1 MRLEVTRRLP
11 LVERHTVS
19 DAWAV
24 NTYAACD
31 IRCTYC
37 ITSAQ
42 GRSAPRSRADELASQ
57 LRHELDRIGEVD
69 RLVVGPY
76 CDVYPS
82 PEVRLGITR
91 RALEVLDE
99 RELSFRLVTKG
110 TTVVRDA
117 DLLTRPGNLI
127 QVSLNTLDDDAIAR
141 LEPEAPSA
149 AARLDALHEL
159 ASRGVEVLL
168 QATPWIPEITDV
180 SALRRRVDPDIA
192 IQVTPLRLPAHLARA
207 TRCSGPHPGRGQRR
221 VPAGVRADR
230 ADAAGPMVAAAA
242 PRRQPAA
249 HRGQPRQR
257 DPVGL
262 DPGTDRTRPRAPAEL
277 DEARDLI
284 GRAAP
289 MARC

>member
-19 DAWAV
+19 DSWAV

-42 GRSAPRSRADELASQ
+42 GRSAPRVPPDELASQ

-82 PEVRLGITR
+82 PEAQLGITR

-127 QVSLNTLDDDAIAR
+127 QVSLNTVDDDAIAR
-141 LEPEAPSA
+141 LEPGAPSA
-149 AARLDALHEL
+149 AARLAALHEL
-159 ASRGVEVLL
+159 ASQGVEVLL
-168 QATPWIPEITDV
+168 QATPWIPGITDIR
-180 SALRRRVDPDIA
+180 ALRRQVDPDIA

-207 TRCSGPHPGRGQRR
+207 TRALDLTQAEVNDAYRREYERIGPMRR
-221 VPAGVRADR
+221 VRWSRPPPLDGSPPHIVDNLGRRTRSDWTPAPTAPDPG
-230 ADAAGPMVAAAA
+230 
-242 PRRQPAA
+242 PRRSWMR
-249 HRGQPRQR
+249 RG
-257 DPVGL
+257 
-262 DPGTDRTRPRAPAEL
+262 T
-277 DEARDLI
+277 
-284 GRAAP
+284 
-289 MARC
+289 

>member
-42 GRSAPRSRADELASQ
+42 GRSTPRVPPDELVPQ
-57 LRHELDRIGEVD
+57 LRRELDDVGEVD

-82 PEVRLGITR
+82 PEGRLALTR

-99 RELSFRLVTKG
+99 RELPFQLVTKG

-117 DLLTRPGNLI
+117 DLLTRPGSLI
-127 QVSLNTLDDDAIAR
+127 QVSLNTLDDDVIAR
-141 LEPEAPSA
+141 LEPGAPPA
-149 AARLDALHEL
+149 AARLDALHDL
-159 ASRGVEVLL
+159 AARGVAVLL
-168 QATPWIPEITDV
+168 QATPWIPGITDIA
-180 SALRRRVDPDIA
+180 ALRSRVDGGIA
-192 IQVTPLRLPAHLARA
+192 IQVTPLRLPRHLDRA
-207 TRCSGPHPGRGQRR
+207 TRALGLTQTEVNDAYRREYERTGPLRKVRWSRPPPIDGSPPHIVHNLGRSKPSDWTPAPPAPDPG
-221 VPAGVRADR
+221 
-230 ADAAGPMVAAAA
+230 
-242 PRRQPAA
+242 PRRSW
-249 HRGQPRQR
+249 
-257 DPVGL
+257 
-262 DPGTDRTRPRAPAEL
+262 
-277 DEARDLI
+277 
-284 GRAAP
+284 
-289 MARC
+289 MARRS

>member
-19 DAWAV
+19 DSWAV

-42 GRSAPRSRADELASQ
+42 GRSAPRVPPDELVEQ
-57 LRHELDRIGEVD
+57 LRRELNQVGAID
-69 RLVVGPY
+69 RLTVGPY

-82 PEVRLGITR
+82 PEAELGITR
-91 RALEVLDE
+91 RALEVLGE

-141 LEPEAPSA
+141 LEPGAPSA

-168 QATPWIPEITDV
+168 QATPWIPGITDV
-180 SALRRRVDPDIA
+180 RALRRRVDPHIV
-192 IQVTPLRLPAHLARA
+192 IQVTPLRLPPHLDRA
-207 TRCSGPHPGRGQRR
+207 TRALDLTQGEVNDAYRR
-221 VPAGVRADR
+221 EYERI
-230 ADAAGPMVAAAA
+230 GPMLRVRWSRPPPLDGSPPHIVDNIGSSTPSDWTPAPTAPDPG
-242 PRRQPAA
+242 PRRSWMQ
-249 HRGQPRQR
+249 RG
-257 DPVGL
+257 
-262 DPGTDRTRPRAPAEL
+262 T
-277 DEARDLI
+277 
-284 GRAAP
+284 
-289 MARC
+289 

>member
-1 MRLEVTRRLP
+1 MGIEVTRRLP

-19 DAWAV
+19 DSWAV

-42 GRSAPRSRADELASQ
+42 GRSAPRVPPGELAAQ
-57 LRHELDRIGEVD
+57 LRRELDRIGAVD

-82 PEVRLGITR
+82 PEAHLAITR

-127 QVSLNTLDDDAIAR
+127 QISLNTLDDDAIAR
-141 LEPEAPSA
+141 LEPGAPSA
-149 AARLDALHEL
+149 AARLAALHEL

-168 QATPWIPEITDV
+168 QATPWIPGVTDIHE
-180 SALRRRVDPDIA
+180 LRQRVDPGIA
-192 IQVTPLRLPAHLARA
+192 IQVTPVRLPAYLSRA
-207 TRCSGPHPGRGQRR
+207 TRALELTQAEVNDAYRR
-221 VPAGVRADR
+221 EYERI
-230 ADAAGPMVAAAA
+230 GPMPRVRWSRPPPLDGSPPHIVDNLGSPTRSDWTPAPTAPDPG
-242 PRRQPAA
+242 PRRSWMR
-249 HRGQPRQR
+249 RGS
-257 DPVGL
+257 
-262 DPGTDRTRPRAPAEL
+262 
-277 DEARDLI
+277 
-284 GRAAP
+284 
-289 MARC
+289 